1 MQRETENWQRE
12 EEDRGETREEERGQD
27 GERRWREDGAGA
39 ERAGKG
45 KKNGGG
51 VGCMG
56 GTRRR
61 EREGDVGKE
70 EEREVGVGKKKGDRG
85 RRGTAKNFRTHMM
98 QYILS
103 FLSFHGG
110 VSFTSLRT
118 DIQYTK

>member
-1 MQRETENWQRE
+1 MGKE
-12 EEDRGETREEERGQD
+12 EG
-27 GERRWREDGAGA
+27 
-39 ERAGKG
+39 
-45 KKNGGG
+45 
-51 VGCMG
+51 
-56 GTRRR
+56 
-61 EREGDVGKE
+61 REGDVGKE
-70 EEREVGVGKKKGDRG
+70 EEREVWVGKEEGSEGGVGKEEGREGKGWGKKKGDRG